1 MKMTTKGKYA
11 VSTMC
16 ELAGAYS
23 GDEGKY
29 LQAKDIAR
37 RHFLS
42 ELYVEQILNMLKRS
56 SLVKAVR
63 GPQGGYILTKP
74 PKMIKIAEI
83 LEATEGPIS
92 LVQCITK
99 TEKETCRLSSKCKTK
114 KFWSRL
120 NGVIQKV
127 LDETTLGDLC

>member
-1 MKMTTKGKYA
+1 
-11 VSTMC
+11 
-16 ELAGAYS
+16 
-23 GDEGKY
+23 
-29 LQAKDIAR
+29 
-37 RHFLS
+37 
-42 ELYVEQILNMLKRS
+42 LNMLKRS
-56 SLVKAVR
+56 NLVKAVR
-63 GPQGGYILTKP
+63 GPQGGYLLAKP

-83 LEATEGPIS
+83 LEATEGHIS

-120 NGVIQKV
+120 NDVIQKV